1 MKKPYR
7 YFIEILVLVT
17 TITAIV
23 CCFFGEN
30 IIAYFNSP
38 EYSLSFNDVDGLQPG
53 SQVKML
59 GVNIG
64 FITSISTESNKV
76 LIKFKINNKR
86 IAMPKYFSAGIE
98 SSGMAGSKY
107 VTLMPET
114 QKSKTYI
121 YDPVRIND
129 LFHSQTVIL
138 QSIYNSSKTAL
149 AALGSGPA
157 EKQIANI
164 KLAKRTVKSISSQT
178 STISNSL
185 KQSNSKHKDSYL
197 QTEKTINDADKSLKE
212 LNSATNISKDTMK
225 SSIDILDT
233 NSRNFSTEDTKENF
247 KNSLSALNENL
258 TTASE
263 GMKKASIALKKDKV
277 TQNIEKLKDN
287 TDKLNLS
294 LKTIESKLNLK
305 ENNKGN

>member
-1 MKKPYR
+1 MKKSYR

-17 TITAIV
+17 TITALAN
-23 CCFFGEN
+23 CFFGDS
-30 IIAYFNSP
+30 ISAYLKSP
-38 EYSLSFNDVDGLQPG
+38 EYSLSFNDIDGLQPG

-107 VTLMPET
+107 VTLIPET
-114 QKSKTYI
+114 QADKTNI
-121 YDPVRIND
+121 YEPVRIND

-149 AALGSGPA
+149 ATLGSGPA

-164 KLAKRTVKSISSQT
+164 KLAKRTVSSISSQ
-178 STISNSL
+178 SSIVSDSL
-185 KQSNSKHKDSYL
+185 KQSNNKHKDSYS
-197 QTEKTINDADKSLKE
+197 QTEKSMNEADKSLKE
-212 LNSATNISKDTMK
+212 LGSATNISKATMK

-233 NSRNFSTEDTKENF
+233 NSRNFSTEETKENF
-247 KNSLSALNENL
+247 KNSLSAINENL
-258 TTASE
+258 NKSSE
-263 GMKKASIALKKDKV
+263 GMKKASIAMKKDNV
-277 TQNIEKLKDN
+277 TKAIEKLKDN